1 VKPRVALIL
10 GSAVFAYFVSI
21 IERSSMGVASLA
33 ATERFQVGAATLST
47 LTVAQLAVY
56 AAMQI
61 PTGMMLDR
69 FGARRLIILG
79 SLTTGIGNLLVAFS
93 PVFGFAV
100 FGRMIVGFGDAFVFV
115 SMIRL
120 INGWVGGPRATR
132 LTQLFANLG
141 QLGQIASAVPFAY
154 LLGLV
159 GWTPAFTTI
168 AALAL
173 VAASVGIL
181 ALKDE
186 PKPSVDIS
194 DGPGTIAQL
203 RQNFKDPMV
212 RKAFWVHFTLQSS
225 GSVFILLWG
234 YPFLV
239 RAEGL
244 DKTVA
249 SLLLGSFVFI
259 GFLVGPVLSHICV
272 RHPAR
277 RNRLVTA
284 VFSIIVSAWLLILF
298 WPGANPLWQIIYLVL
313 AVGIG
318 GPASMVAFDYSR
330 TSIPKNRLGS
340 SNGIINSGGFVA
352 TFICM
357 LLVGL
362 ALDFI
367 RSNRLVGDSGL
378 YSLDAFKLAFPVQLL
393 VISFGLGMFY
403 RERRLVLLSH
413 KRHQGIEVD
422 SSSLH

>member
-1 VKPRVALIL
+1 MKPRVGLIL

-33 ATERFQVGAATLST
+33 ATERFQVGAATLSS
-47 LTVAQLAVY
+47 LTVAQLIVY

-69 FGARRLIILG
+69 FGARRLIIFG
-79 SLTTGIGNLLVAFS
+79 SLTTGLGNLLVAYS
-93 PVFGFAV
+93 PEFAFAV
-100 FGRMIVGFGDAFVFV
+100 LGRMVVGFGDAFVFV

-120 INGWVGGPRATR
+120 VNGWVSGPKATR

-154 LLGLV
+154 LLGLA
-159 GWTPAFTTI
+159 GWTTAFSTI
-168 AALAL
+168 AGLAL
-173 VAASVGIL
+173 VAATVGLFTLRDEQL
-181 ALKDE
+181 A
-186 PKPSVDIS
+186 SAAAS
-194 DGPGTIAQL
+194 GAPGTFAQL
-203 RQNFKDPMV
+203 RQNLLDPIV

-244 DKTVA
+244 AESTA

-259 GFLVGPVLSHICV
+259 GFLVGPILSHICV

-284 VFSIIVSAWLLILF
+284 VFAIIVSAWLLVLL
-298 WPGANPLWQIIYLVL
+298 WPGANPLWQLVFLVL

-330 TSIPKNRLGS
+330 TSIAKHRLGS
-340 SNGIINSGGFVA
+340 SNGVINSGGFVA

-357 LLVGL
+357 FLVGL

-367 RSNRLVGDSGL
+367 RTNRLVGDSGL
-378 YSLDAFKLAFPVQLL
+378 YSLEAFKLALPVQLL
-393 VISFGLGMFY
+393 VISGGLVMFY
-403 RERRLVLLSH
+403 RERRLVKLS
-413 KRHQGIEVD
+413 GTA
-422 SSSLH
+422 L